1 MTKRKFD
8 VDSGLESHNKSRR
21 DLNTLNSNSTMTAHA
36 TANQPYQTYLAA
48 AQDLDKDELVHCLV
62 MAQLKLDDRDF
73 QNTLWTKTIAQKT
86 KVIHRLKREKQ
97 NAVISLQR
105 CVRGAQMETIRLGK
119 EIEKLKAE
127 NQNWA
132 SVMEIATNKIQ
143 RKYNELEANYFE
155 LCCDNEKLKE
165 EIEANYVEL
174 MKLCMRTTKKTLGMG
189 TRGVVRSVKTTLSI
203 IKTSHDLSR
212 NRLGYIWV
220 G

>member
-165 EIEANYVEL
+165 EIDKDDDEPRCDFCN
-174 MKLCMRTTKKTLGMG
+174 RTHDEVMYEDNEEDAWDGDTGCCKKCQDD
-189 TRGVVRSVKTTLSI
+189 S
-203 IKTSHDLSR
+203 
-212 NRLGYIWV
+212 
-220 G
+220 